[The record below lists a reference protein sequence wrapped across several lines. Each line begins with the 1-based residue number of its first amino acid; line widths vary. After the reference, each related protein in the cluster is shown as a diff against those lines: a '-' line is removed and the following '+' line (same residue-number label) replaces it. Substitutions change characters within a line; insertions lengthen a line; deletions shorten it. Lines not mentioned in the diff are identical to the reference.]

1 MGKNIRNSRKRSL
14 TKGVTNPN
22 GANQWVADPRQQ
34 LFLAY
39 YLDPK
44 SATFS
49 NALQS
54 ALKAGFAQE
63 YSESILAK
71 MPTWLAEKVGKSH
84 LLMKAEKNLE
94 EMLDLP
100 SKTHAMG
107 AFGPLY
113 KKTGKGKNTKK
124 EPIMSHNIGL
134 LKIKSDVSQFVA
146 ERVGRKKYGPRASEG
161 GNVYNVT
168 IFANEQR
175 DRIAKRIIGGGSV
188 GNQPGAPVID

>member
-1 MGKNIRNSRKRSL
+1 MGKKIRNSRQRAL
-14 TKGVTNPN
+14 DRLAPNPH
-22 GANQWVADPRQQ
+22 GANQWISDPRQQ

-44 SATFS
+44 STTFS

-54 ALKAGFAQE
+54 GLRAGFSPD
-63 YSESILAK
+63 YSDNILAK
-71 MPTWLAEKVGKSH
+71 MPTWLSEKVGNSA
-84 LLMKAEKNLE
+84 LLMKAEKNLQ
-94 EMLDLP
+94 EMLELP
-100 SKTHAMG
+100 TKTHAMG

-113 KKTGKGKNTKK
+113 KKLGKGKNAKK

-134 LKIKSDVSQFVA
+134 IKIKSDVSQFVA

-161 GNVYNVT
+161 GNTFNVM

-188 GNQPGAPVID
+188 GNQPSETVAN